1 MVSSSIPSSYIHS
14 LDCFIS
20 AKQEYLQETTAPSKN
35 LSPIYDYQRKYVTSL
50 VKQLPPGTTF
60 PATSRKVSMHPPN
73 TIKAAP
79 LRQGPFLLQPS
90 PLVIEGSEGGDATD
104 IVYLAFGTDDIGPE
118 DDKGDTQHL
127 GALLVSYQD
136 GKVDLFLDVDKVEA
150 RWENKQVSYPHS

>member
-1 MVSSSIPSSYIHS
+1 
-14 LDCFIS
+14 
-20 AKQEYLQETTAPSKN
+20 
-35 LSPIYDYQRKYVTSL
+35 
-50 VKQLPPGTTF
+50 
-60 PATSRKVSMHPPN
+60 MHPPN